1 MKKNKN
7 IQKRPQSP
15 RNTVQCVS
23 NLQPLTSQRS
33 KTNSQQLLKKYKQN
47 IQTDISKQSNI
58 PSKYRIVTEPIDD
71 RMMHLTQSYA
81 RLSRSKKKDVK
92 FESQHNSI
100 KVKQK
105 TLSN

>member
-1 MKKNKN
+1 MKKLKN

-15 RNTVQCVS
+15 RNTVQSIC
-23 NLQPLTSQRS
+23 NMQPLASQRS

-47 IQTDISKQSNI
+47 IQTDISKQSTI

-71 RMMHLTQSYA
+71 RMMQLTQSYA
-81 RLSRSKKKDVK
+81 KLSRSKKREVK

-100 KVKQK
+100 KIKQK